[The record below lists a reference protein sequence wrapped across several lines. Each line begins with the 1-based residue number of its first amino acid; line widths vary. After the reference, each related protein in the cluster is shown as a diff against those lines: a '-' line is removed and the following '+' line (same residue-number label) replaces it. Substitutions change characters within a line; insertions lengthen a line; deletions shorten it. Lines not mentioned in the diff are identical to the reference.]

1 MREDGM
7 YPTRTSQDGSFRF
20 IPAVFQYSGGVAA
33 EPGFRIE
40 RARLASPLPLEA
52 GFAAI
57 EAHLRR
63 LGRAPSAFCAC
74 ELRSPEPFSEE
85 GFEAFNRSYA
95 AQLDSWGLL
104 EGAINPVARTNVCPE
119 VGKPA
124 GIALHAFS
132 YTVPD
137 AASAGGFV
145 VAGSGE
151 APEGGASYEAG
162 TVRPGDVS
170 PDGLR
175 EKAIWVMGEMGRRL
189 AGLGRSW
196 ADATAVDVYT
206 VHDIQPLM
214 KDVLSDITGRDLGL
228 TWHFARPPVAGLD
241 YEMDLRGLSREIVI
255 EG

>member
-1 MREDGM
+1 M
-7 YPTRTSQDGSFRF
+7 YPTQKSQDGSFRF

-40 RARLASPLPLEA
+40 RARLTTLLPLDA

-57 EAHLRR
+57 EAHLRA
-63 LGRAPSAFCAC
+63 LGRMPTALCAC
-74 ELRSPEPFSEE
+74 ELRSPEPFSEA

-95 AQLDSWGLL
+95 SQLDAWGLL
-104 EGAINPVARTNVCPE
+104 AGATNPVARTNVCPE

-124 GIALHAFS
+124 AVSLHAFS

-137 AASAGGFV
+137 ETGAGGFV

-151 APEGGASYEAG
+151 APEGGVSYEAG
-162 TVRPGDVS
+162 TIRPGDVS
-170 PDGLR
+170 PDGMR
-175 EKAIWVMGEMGRRL
+175 EKARWVMGEMGRRL
-189 AGLGRSW
+189 AALRRDW
-196 ADATAVDVYT
+196 TDATAVDVYT

-214 KDVLSDITGRDLGL
+214 TDVLAPITGRDLGL

-241 YEMDLRGLSREIVI
+241 YEMDLRGLPRELAID
-255 EG
+255 GAR